1 NIGRKAITMERKF
14 VNLRRMYKDEAPL
27 TQINALIDSLYYDL
41 DEVAPILQNGYR
53 LKAEASDTN
62 YDKAKAEKSSLE
74 ANAKREADAEA
85 LIAQMMGVDKK
96 DLAQSSLT
104 TQASTP
110 ANNDTSKLT
119 DDNASADLQAAA
131 AMDARLQFI
140 LDNISTKF
148 SQAANAFKEKN
159 YQASKDFLN

>member
-1 NIGRKAITMERKF
+1 
-14 VNLRRMYKDEAPL
+14 MYKDEAPL

-85 LIAQMMGVDKK
+85 LIAQMMGVDK
-96 DLAQSSLT
+96 
-104 TQASTP
+104 
-110 ANNDTSKLT
+110 
-119 DDNASADLQAAA
+119 
-131 AMDARLQFI
+131 RF
-140 LDNISTKF
+140 STKF
-148 SQAANAFKEKN
+148 FNHPSSYTCKRRHKQT
-159 YQASKDFLN
+159 YR